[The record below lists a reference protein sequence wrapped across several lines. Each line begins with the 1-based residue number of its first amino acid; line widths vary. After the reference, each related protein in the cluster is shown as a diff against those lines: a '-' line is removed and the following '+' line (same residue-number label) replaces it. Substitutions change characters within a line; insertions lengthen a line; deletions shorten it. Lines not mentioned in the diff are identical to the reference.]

1 MRFGEILRSLRLE
14 RNITQKD
21 LANRLSISP
30 STVGMYEQNRRF
42 PDADILVKLS
52 SIFDVTVDYLLGI
65 EEVKS
70 KEYMYCN
77 DISNRIASIAS
88 QSKKNIDDIKP
99 LLKTEILS
107 GYCTNLDLFISDV
120 YAIADFF
127 GVTDEYILGG
137 AEFEEQ
143 TYGKYLDY
151 PEIHKFVSTFIA
163 LNDDNK
169 DIIIGEMKKL
179 LKTQKYEE
187 LDIERRTAK

>member
-1 MRFGEILRSLRLE
+1 MLGKQLKILRENRKKSQQEVCNAL
-14 RNITQKD
+14 NIEQST
-21 LANRLSISP
+21 LAN
-30 STVGMYEQNRRF
+30 YENGKRV
-42 PDADILVKLS
+42 PKIDILVK
-52 SIFDVTVDYLLGI
+52 IAKYYDVSVDYLLGI

-88 QSKKNIDDIKP
+88 RSKKNIDDIKP

-151 PEIHKFVSTFIA
+151 PEIHKFISTFIA

-179 LKTQKYEE
+179 LKTQKYED
-187 LDIERRTAK
+187 LVAERRSAK